1 MNDREKLDN
10 LKCVLDTLII
20 TYKSE
25 VSISEKL
32 INKAKETKDDG
43 EYIKSVIESNIF
55 EEKLELLE
63 YIRGFI

>member
-25 VSISEKL
+25 VDISEKL

-43 EYIKSVIESNIF
+43 
-55 EEKLELLE
+55 
-63 YIRGFI
+63 